1 MFGSSTYTMDQ
12 RGQCSSKAKMEVEC
26 KVTNRSPSDHTPHLL
41 AWFWVTQRVPRL
53 LAECLFL
60 NYPGYQLIASF
71 LLHFQIIPVL
81 MTPLPKK
88 SPCGCF
94 RKVRPPCL
102 THRVIHKQDAC
113 VSGSSASP
121 GRKQP
126 ELQQQL
132 GIIRPTEIASETPL
146 VSDWGEE
153 RLSIR
158 LKQIKRATGKGRGE
172 RVRWSPSCVSHPN
185 FLYTVQGMHQSK
197 IKGRVTAASLEPHLF
212 SDGRFSQT

>member
-1 MFGSSTYTMDQ
+1 MQSDQPITQWPHTTPSSMIL
-12 RGQCSSKAKMEVEC
+12 
-26 KVTNRSPSDHTPHLL
+26 SDTEGATP
-41 AWFWVTQRVPRL
+41 FSR
-53 LAECLFL
+53 CLFL
-60 NYPGYQLIASF
+60 NYHGYQLIASF

-81 MTPLPKK
+81 MTSLPKK

-102 THRVIHKQDAC
+102 THRVIHKQDPC
-113 VSGSSASP
+113 VSGSSASL

-158 LKQIKRATGKGRGE
+158 LKQIKRATGKGRREGGKVKPKLCITPE
-172 RVRWSPSCVSHPN
+172 FPLHSPRDTPKQN
-185 FLYTVQGMHQSK
+185 
-197 IKGRVTAASLEPHLF
+197 KGTSDCSLTWAPPIL
-212 SDGRFSQT
+212 GWKV